1 MRLRGGRRPGADPA
15 AAPANPMKRR
25 LPFALAALAGLLAA
39 GCLGIGHPPPKPGL
53 TYVGNRPVTLPCS
66 VLDNVPVI
74 EAKWDKF
81 GPYHF
86 VVDTGSS
93 VTLVS
98 PELAKRYVSESSP
111 TPALPQVRVTSSAGS
126 ATLLTPVT
134 LKAIHLG
141 KARFEYV
148 PALVYDC
155 ADLTAQFGVKI
166 DGILGFPLFQSAVL
180 TIDYPHERVVIRSRI
195 PDDGLPG
202 EAILFDN
209 TAKTPLIPIRLG
221 DREFLALI
229 DTGSSAALAINP
241 AGLSPKFSF
250 GPVPGPLIGTL
261 TGDRPTREGRL
272 ADVVRLG
279 SFDIASPVADL
290 TDELSSLGGGLLRNF
305 IITFDREHDQVFFE
319 RDASEPLTIPSV
331 RGTGLSFRK
340 TPAYWKVAGV
350 VPGSP
355 ADGAGV
361 RPGDLISRIN
371 GEPVDNWDL
380 PRFERLKTTAGQ
392 VSFTFIDGSQETTK
406 SIRIVDLVP

>member
-1 MRLRGGRRPGADPA
+1 
-15 AAPANPMKRR
+15 MKHC
-25 LPFALAALAGLLAA
+25 LPLALAALAGLLAS
-39 GCLGIGHPPPKPGL
+39 GCLGSGHSAPKPGL
-53 TYVGNRPVTLPCS
+53 TYVGSRPVTLPCS
-66 VLDNVPVI
+66 VLDNVPIV
-74 EAKWDKF
+74 ESKWDKF

-86 VVDTGSS
+86 VIDTGSS

-98 PELAKRYVSESSP
+98 PELAKRYLSESSP
-111 TPALPQVRVTSSAGS
+111 TPSLPQVRVRSSTGGTA
-126 ATLLTPVT
+126 LLSPVT
-134 LKAIHLG
+134 LKSIHLG

-155 ADLTAQFGVKI
+155 ADLTDQFGVKI

-180 TIDYPHERVVIRSRI
+180 TIDYPHERIVLRSRI
-195 PDDGLPG
+195 PDDGIPG
-202 EAILFDN
+202 EAIVFDN
-209 TAKTPLIPIRLG
+209 TEKTPLVAIRLG

-241 AGLSPKFSF
+241 AGLSPTFSF

-261 TGDRPTREGRL
+261 TGDHPTREGRL
-272 ADVVRLG
+272 SDVIRLG
-279 SFDIASPVADL
+279 SFDIPSPVVDL

-305 IITFDREHDQVFFE
+305 VVTFDREHDQVFFE
-319 RDASEPLTIPSV
+319 RDASEPLSIPSV

-355 ADGAGV
+355 ADKAGV
-361 RPGDLISRIN
+361 RVGDLVSRIN

-380 PRFERLKTTAGQ
+380 PRFERLRTSTGTIA
-392 VSFTFIDGSQETTK
+392 FTFIDGTQETVK
-406 SIRIVDLVP
+406 SVAIVDIVP